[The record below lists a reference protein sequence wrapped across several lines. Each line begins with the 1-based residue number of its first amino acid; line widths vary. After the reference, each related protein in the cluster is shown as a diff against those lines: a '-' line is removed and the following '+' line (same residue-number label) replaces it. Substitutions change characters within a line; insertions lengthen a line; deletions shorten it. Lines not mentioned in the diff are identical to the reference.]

1 MNSEIDLEYDLESLA
16 PSVTIEKIYHFE
28 QWLTEEFERE
38 IKLPDKLIQQ
48 IMHFHGGIPGKQC
61 FKMPDGEIRM
71 ICRFCNILNPR
82 EDEISLQACKKSWR
96 PGGAVDIRLDY
107 SILML
112 CSRFDYSERLY
123 ESGGVLVPIAVIDT
137 AGGLNARG
145 MSEMDLLCLDYR
157 NPGEPSVVTWNFE
170 MSWSTPEMTVK
181 VAESFDVFLKMLF
194 RRPDNF
200 PITNECDSF

>member
-1 MNSEIDLEYDLESLA
+1 MNSEIDLEYDLESLVPA
-16 PSVTIEKIYHFE
+16 VASNEIDNCEKSLSNLFE
-28 QWLTEEFERE
+28 KE
-38 IKLPDKLIQQ
+38 INLPVKFIQH
-48 IMHFHGGIPGKQC
+48 ILRFHGGIPGKQC

-71 ICRFCNILNPR
+71 ICRFCNILDSR
-82 EDEISLQACKKSWR
+82 RDEKILEPYIRSWR
-96 PGGAVDIRLDY
+96 PGGAFDIRLDY

-112 CSRFDYSERLY
+112 CNRFDYSERLY

-145 MSEMDLLCLDYR
+145 MSEMDLLCLDYH

-181 VAESFDVFLKMLF
+181 VADSFDEFLLMLF
-194 RRPDNF
+194 HRPDNF